1 MDSFRAFLLPFLF
14 LIDLLKLTVQQ
25 PLEHPAITHY
35 QHIFSWQVELGYN
48 KHYSKHDKL
57 SFSLACLLVCFIF
70 NQIWKP
76 GFREL
81 FKKLDMVS
89 LARCRPTGIA
99 RVSLLFWIPSVLLIC
114 TLLLSLLY
122 AASYPLCTIWPW
134 SFPPQFAPLSS
145 SSHPLP
151 LASLITQSPGFHP
164 TALFF
169 ISFLYRTPNIRMLQ
183 GSVLGLLTLHL
194 LLRQTLSFWWPQ
206 FFI

>member
-48 KHYSKHDKL
+48 KHYSKHDKS

-99 RVSLLFWIPSVLLIC
+99 RASLLFWIPSVLLIC
-114 TLLLSLLY
+114 TFLLSLLY
-122 AASYPLCTIWPW
+122 AASYPLCTTWPW
-134 SFPPQFAPLSS
+134 SFPHHLRFSLFKSPPSFGISDHTVSWFSS
-145 SSHPLP
+145 
-151 LASLITQSPGFHP
+151 
-164 TALFF
+164 
-169 ISFLYRTPNIRMLQ
+169 YC
-183 GSVLGLLTLHL
+183 SVLY
-194 LLRQTLSFWWPQ
+194 Q
-206 FFI
+206 FPLQNP